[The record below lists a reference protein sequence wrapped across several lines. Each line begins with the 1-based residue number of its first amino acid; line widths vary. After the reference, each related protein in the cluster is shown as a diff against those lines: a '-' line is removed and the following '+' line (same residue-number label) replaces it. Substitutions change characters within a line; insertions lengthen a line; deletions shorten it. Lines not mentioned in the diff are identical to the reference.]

1 MFKKYFQGF
10 KEHFQL
16 LVAAMGVSGFVMFI
30 FLMLTLLT
38 GGCASEKKDDGNLKI
53 VTSFYPMYLATMNV
67 TRGVEGVEVVN
78 LTPPQ
83 TGCLH
88 DYQLTPEDMKL
99 LETADIF
106 VINGLGMESFLDKV
120 TEARPDLKIINASDS
135 PEIVPIMENGQPNP
149 HVWTSITYAI
159 QQVKNISSKLCEL
172 DPARAEKYK
181 RYTLE
186 YVDELTTLR
195 DEMHISLDTLPNKD
209 IVTFHEAFPYLAAE
223 FKLNIVAVIERE
235 PGTEPTPQELA
246 ETIEKIN
253 ALPNK
258 VIFTEP
264 QYSPKAAETIA
275 RETGAKIFE
284 LDPIVTGEAKP
295 EKLMDYVDRML
306 NNTVTLIKALQ

>member
-1 MFKKYFQGF
+1 MKKIIC
-10 KEHFQL
+10 L
-16 LVAAMGVSGFVMFI
+16 ALIV
-30 FLMLTLLT
+30 LTFALT
-38 GGCASEKKDDGNLKI
+38 GCGSEKKDDNNLKI
-53 VTSFYPMYLATMNV
+53 VTSFYPMYLDVLNI
-67 TRGVEGVEVVN
+67 TRGVSGVEVVN
-78 LTPPQ
+78 MTPPQ

-106 VINGLGMESFLDKV
+106 VVNGLGMESFLDKV
-120 TEARPDLKIINASDS
+120 TEAHPNLKIIDASDS
-135 PEIVPIMENGQPNP
+135 PEIVPIMEDGVPNP
-149 HVWTSITYAI
+149 HVWMSLTYSI
-159 QQVKNISSKLCEL
+159 QQVKNILSKLSEF
-172 DPARAEKYK
+172 DPKRADKY
-181 RYTLE
+181 RMHALE

-195 DEMHISLDTLPNKD
+195 DEMHLSLDMLQNKD

-253 ALPNK
+253 ALPVK

-295 EKLMDYVDRML
+295 ENLMDYVDRML
-306 NNTVTLIKALQ
+306 ANTLTLIKALQ

>member
-1 MFKKYFQGF
+1 MKKI
-10 KEHFQL
+10 L
-16 LVAAMGVSGFVMFI
+16 SLALI
-30 FLMLTLLT
+30 LLT
-38 GGCASEKKDDGNLKI
+38 FALTGCGGSEKDDGRLKI
-53 VTSFYPMYLATMNV
+53 VTSFYPMYLDVMNI
-67 TRGVEGVEVVN
+67 TRGVEGVDVVN

-88 DYQLTPEDMKL
+88 DYQLTPEDMKT

-106 VINGLGMESFLDKV
+106 VVNGLGMEAFLDKV
-120 TEARPDLKIINASDS
+120 TEARPDLKIINASDT
-135 PEIVPIMENGQPNP
+135 PKIVPIMEGDVPNP
-149 HVWTSITYAI
+149 HVWMSLTYSIE
-159 QQVKNISSKLCEL
+159 QVKNILSKLSEL
-172 DPARAEKYK
+172 DPERAEKY
-181 RYTLE
+181 RMHALE

-195 DEMHISLDTLPNKD
+195 DEMHISLDMLPNKD

-246 ETIEKIN
+246 DTIEKIN
-253 ALPNK
+253 ALPVK

-275 RETGAKIFE
+275 RETGAQLYE

-295 EKLMDYVDRML
+295 ENLLDYPDRML
-306 NNTVTLIKALQ
+306 TNTLTLIKALQ

>member
-1 MFKKYFQGF
+1 MKKI
-10 KEHFQL
+10 L
-16 LVAAMGVSGFVMFI
+16 LLLLIILTMSGC
-30 FLMLTLLT
+30 
-38 GGCASEKKDDGNLKI
+38 GGEEKKDDGKLKI
-53 VTSFYPMYLATMNV
+53 VTSFYPMYLDAMNIV
-67 TRGVEGVEVVN
+67 RGVEGVEVVN
-78 LTPPQ
+78 MTPPQ

-88 DYQLTPEDMKL
+88 DYQLTPEDMKT

-106 VINGLGMESFLDKV
+106 IVNGLGMESFLDKV
-120 TEARPDLKIINASDS
+120 IEAHPDLKIIDASDS
-135 PEIVPIMENGQPNP
+135 PEIVPIMEGDAPNP
-149 HVWTSITYAI
+149 HVWMSITYSI

-172 DPARAEKYK
+172 DPDHAEAYK
-181 RYTLE
+181 RQTLD

-195 DEMHISLDTLPNKD
+195 DELHISLTMLPNKD
-209 IVTFHEAFPYLAAE
+209 IVTFHEAFPYFAKE
-223 FKLNIVAVIERE
+223 FGLNVVAIIERE

-253 ALPNK
+253 SLPVK

-295 EKLMDYVDRML
+295 ENLLDYVNRML
-306 NNTVTLIKALQ
+306 NNIMTLATALQ

>member
-1 MFKKYFQGF
+1 MKKFLLAICL
-10 KEHFQL
+10 L
-16 LVAAMGVSGFVMFI
+16 LVPCSLF
-30 FLMLTLLT
+30 LT
-38 GGCASEKKDDGNLKI
+38 GCGSDKKDDNLKI
-53 VTSFYPMYLATMNV
+53 VTSFYPIYLDVLNI
-67 TRGVEGVEVVN
+67 TRGVAGVEVVN

-106 VINGLGMESFLDKV
+106 VVNGLGMESFLDKV
-120 TEARPDLKIINASDS
+120 IEAQPNLKIIDASDS
-135 PEIVPIMENGQPNP
+135 PEIVPIMENGVPNP
-149 HVWTSITYAI
+149 HVWMSITYSI
-159 QQVKNISSKLCEL
+159 QQVKNILSKLSTL
-172 DPARAEKYK
+172 DPERADKY
-181 RYTLE
+181 RMHGLD

-195 DEMHISLDTLPNKD
+195 DEMHISLTMLPNKE
-209 IVTFHEAFPYLAAE
+209 IVTFHEAFPYFAAE
-223 FKLNIVAVIERE
+223 FGLKIVAVVERE

-253 ALPNK
+253 ALPVK

-275 RETGAKIFE
+275 RETGAQIFT

-295 EKLMDYVDRML
+295 ENLLDYVDRML
-306 NNTVTLIKALQ
+306 TNTLTLIKALQ